1 MSTGKEKDAKPTT
14 TTTTAPE
21 EHFTV
26 IDDGRAL
33 DVRAHIGGSRVRLAH
48 DVLRNA
54 LGIEIKLQGLCR
66 GAVCVPI
73 RDTAVLVTEDGID
86 LATCAD
92 RLGCPLALDIEARAA
107 YLGVPAPDR
116 GRDLASLDAPDFTLP
131 DLNGRLHSLSDYRG
145 KKVLLIAHASW

>member
-1 MSTGKEKDAKPTT
+1 MGAGKKIIVGNPAA
-14 TTTTAPE
+14 TTTAE
-21 EHFTV
+21 DRFTI
-26 IDDGRAL
+26 IDDGRPL
-33 DVRAHIGGSRVRLAH
+33 DVRACIDGGRVRLAS
-48 DVLRNA
+48 DALRNA
-54 LGIEIKLQGLCR
+54 LGIEIKPQGLCR

-92 RLGCPLALDIEARAA
+92 LLGCPLALDVEARAG

-131 DLNGRLHSLSDYRG
+131 DLNGHPHSLSDYRG